1 MQGKGVKKSRAPI
14 IQKRFPSPAR
24 FAQAAARQSTRN
36 LRACVSAEPTF
47 MPWYYADNG
56 KQTGPVT
63 DEQFQSLISAGSV
76 RGDTLVWRDGMP
88 NWLPYSSVVAPT
100 AETLQAAPLVP
111 GATAVVCAECHQ
123 TFPPEQTIRFGDAF
137 VCSNCKPIYV
147 QKLREGALTSGP
159 GVVRYAGFWI
169 RAVAK
174 LIDSLIVGVPTMLIY
189 FLFVFGMGGQMAPTG
204 AANASSIAAMLG
216 LQFGIQA
223 IAIAISAAYTI
234 YFVSKRAATPGKM
247 AVGLKIINADGTTV
261 STGKATG
268 RYFAEMLS
276 GLTCYIGY
284 IIAGFD
290 DQKRS
295 LHDHIC
301 STRVVYK

>member
-1 MQGKGVKKSRAPI
+1 
-14 IQKRFPSPAR
+14 
-24 FAQAAARQSTRN
+24 
-36 LRACVSAEPTF
+36 

-63 DEQFQSLISAGSV
+63 DEQFQSLLSTGAV
-76 RGDTLVWRDGMP
+76 RGDTLVWRDGMA
-88 NWLPYSSVVAPT
+88 NWLPYSSVATPGDTPIAVAP
-100 AETLQAAPLVP
+100 PLA
-111 GATAVVCAECHQ
+111 GSTGVVCAECRQ

-137 VCSNCKPIYV
+137 VCPNCKPIYV
-147 QKLREGALTSGP
+147 QKLREGALTPGP
-159 GVVRYAGFWI
+159 GEVRYAGFWI

-174 LIDSLIVGVPTMLIY
+174 FIDALIVGIPTMLLY
-189 FLFVFGMGGQMAPTG
+189 FLMVFGFGMGGAAGLGGNLNAGPGAVMA
-204 AANASSIAAMLG
+204 MMG
-216 LQFGIQA
+216 LQLGIQA
-223 IAIAISAAYTI
+223 IAIALGAAYNI
-234 YFVSKRAATPGKM
+234 YFVTKRAATPGKM
-247 AVGLKIINADGTTV
+247 AVGLRIINADGTRIGA
-261 STGKATG
+261 GKATG

-301 STRVVYK
+301 STRVIYK